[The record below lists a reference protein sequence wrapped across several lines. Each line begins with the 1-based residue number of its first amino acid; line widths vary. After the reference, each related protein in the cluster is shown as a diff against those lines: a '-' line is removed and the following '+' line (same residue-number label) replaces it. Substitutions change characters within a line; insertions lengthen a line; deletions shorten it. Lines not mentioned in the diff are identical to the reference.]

1 MEEKVKEASGSDKLT
16 YEQLEQAAMQ
26 LQQRLI
32 MVENKLRSID
42 FASMRL
48 TWLFKVIENKDSFSM
63 EFLNKC
69 SDEIKTLLTIEEEN
83 TEAPDSA
90 DAEA

>member
-1 MEEKVKEASGSDKLT
+1 MEEKETSTPSKPT

-26 LQQRLI
+26 MQQRLM

-48 TWLFKVIENKDSFSM
+48 TWLFKVIENKDSFSE
-63 EFLNKC
+63 EFI
-69 SDEIKTLLTIEEEN
+69 IKSSKEIEEILTLEEED
-83 TEAPDSA
+83 TPEAEKA
-90 DAEA
+90 

>member
-1 MEEKVKEASGSDKLT
+1 MEEKETSTPSKPT

-26 LQQRLI
+26 MQQRLM

-48 TWLFKVIENKDSFSM
+48 TWLFKVIENKDSFSE
-63 EFLNKC
+63 EFI
-69 SDEIKTLLTIEEEN
+69 IKSSKEIEEILTLEEED
-83 TEAPDSA
+83 TPEAERA
-90 DAEA
+90 

>member
-1 MEEKVKEASGSDKLT
+1 MEEKETSTPSKPT

-26 LQQRLI
+26 MQQRLM

-48 TWLFKVIENKDSFSM
+48 TWLFKVIENKNSFSE
-63 EFLNKC
+63 EFI
-69 SDEIKTLLTIEEEN
+69 IKSSKEIEEILTLEEED
-83 TEAPDSA
+83 TPEAEKA
-90 DAEA
+90 

>member
-48 TWLFKVIENKDSFSM
+48 TWLFKVIENKGSFSM
-63 EFLNKC
+63 EFIDKC
-69 SDEIKTLLTIEEEN
+69 ADEIKNLLTIEEEN
-83 TEAPDSA
+83 TEAPNSVE
-90 DAEA
+90 AEG